1 MKRQSDEAG
10 HMKSSKPGITVRLL
24 YVSHAAGPQ
33 TTTMTTSILLQA
45 QINNADQGITGLLC
59 QGQGFFLQVLEGE
72 RTRVNALYRRIC
84 ADKRHHDVD
93 LLLFEEIADRLYGQW
108 AMALIRLSA
117 DKQRGKIQDPDFD
130 PYSVSGPQVLQQ
142 MLDLLASGQEIPIT
156 AD

>member
-1 MKRQSDEAG
+1 MTRHSEAAAA
-10 HMKSSKPGITVRLL
+10 MKSAPLSIQVRLL

-45 QINNADQGITGLLC
+45 QKNNAAQGITGLLC
-59 QGQGFFLQVLEGE
+59 QGQGFFLQVLEGD
-72 RTRVNALYRRIC
+72 RTRVNALYRKIC

-93 LLLFEEIADRLYGQW
+93 LLLFEEIEERLFGQW

-117 DKQRGKIQDPDFD
+117 DKQRVKIQDPDFD
-130 PYSVSGPQVLQQ
+130 PYSVSGPQVLHQ